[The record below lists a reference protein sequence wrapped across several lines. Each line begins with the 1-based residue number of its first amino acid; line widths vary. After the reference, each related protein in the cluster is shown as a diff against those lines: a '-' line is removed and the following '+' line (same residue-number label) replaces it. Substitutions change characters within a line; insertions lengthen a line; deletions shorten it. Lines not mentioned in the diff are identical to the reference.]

1 MIIRSATFLTSA
13 VRLDQCPVDGEPE
26 IAFVGRSNVGKSS
39 LLNKLLN
46 RRHLVRISSSPG
58 KTQLINFFHINEQ
71 FFLVD
76 LPGYGYAK
84 VSKDVQ
90 ATWGPMIERYL
101 IERTPLA
108 LVVQLVDIRHPP
120 SREDALMHEWLAH
133 IGRPCLIVATKADK
147 ISRGVHEKHRK
158 VIRTVLKLSDT
169 DRIILSSAEKG
180 LGIAELWEALAVY
193 TSR

>member
-71 FFLVD
+71 FYLVD
-76 LPGYGYAK
+76 FPGYGYAK

-120 SREDALMHEWLAH
+120 SREDALMHEWLAY

-147 ISRGVHEKHRK
+147 ISRGVHEKHCK

-169 DRIILSSAEKG
+169 DKIILSSAEKG
-180 LGIAELWEALAVY
+180 LGIAELWDSLAAY